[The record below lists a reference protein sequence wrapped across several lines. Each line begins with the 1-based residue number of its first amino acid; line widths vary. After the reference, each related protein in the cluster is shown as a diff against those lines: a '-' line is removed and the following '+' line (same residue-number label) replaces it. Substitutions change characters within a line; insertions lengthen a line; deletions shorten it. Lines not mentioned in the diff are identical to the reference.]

1 MREKKYSSFKS
12 KRLGDNSRSVKWSKG
27 VRTVSTSRVKADK
40 NGELF
45 TVSSERSFNVGGI
58 LKAVAFVLLL
68 AAVFAFLTGSSEKSF
83 YSFLTMLQDIPEV
96 FPIDN
101 MINYFRLQDFSN
113 LPGWLEFIA
122 EIGTGFLSLLAFILK
137 GIISSVTL
145 IFYFLRWLFV

>member
-1 MREKKYSSFKS
+1 MRKKEYSSFKS
-12 KRLGDNSRSVKWSKG
+12 NRLGDNSRSVKWSKG

-45 TVSSERSFNVGGI
+45 TVSSQRSFNFGGL

-68 AAVFAFLTGSSEKSF
+68 AAVFAVLTGSSEKSF

-113 LPGWLEFIA
+113 LPGWLEFLA
-122 EIGTGFLSLLAFILK
+122 EIGTGFLSLLGFVIK
-137 GIISSVTL
+137 GIVSSVTL